1 MGFNF
6 QVYGESV
13 DGKEEEEEPKDNN
26 RILIHWRDKELRERK
41 R

>member
-13 DGKEEEEEPKDNN
+13 DGK
-26 RILIHWRDKELRERK
+26 RK
-41 R
+41 RKSRKTIIKFSFIGEIKS